1 MGSLEEDMKE
11 LTGLRKKDFEAGAIQ
26 EREKIVKYLGRY
38 RDDLE
43 RCLAAIDIQEGEHL
57 K

>member
-1 MGSLEEDMKE
+1 MGSLEAAMKE
-11 LTGLRKKDFEAGAIQ
+11 LTGLRKKDVETGAKQ
-26 EREKIVKYLGRY
+26 ERKKIIRYLSRY

-43 RCLAAIDIQEGEHL
+43 RCLAAADIRDKEHL

>member
-1 MGSLEEDMKE
+1 VGSLEEDMKE
-11 LTGLRKKDFEAGAIQ
+11 LTGLRKKDFDAGAIQ

-43 RCLAAIDIQEGEHL
+43 RCLAAMDIQDKEHL

>member
-1 MGSLEEDMKE
+1 MKE
-11 LTGLRKKDFEAGAIQ
+11 LTGLRKKDFEAGAKA
-26 EREKIVKYLGRY
+26 EREKIVKYLNKY

-43 RCLAAIDIQEGEHL
+43 RCLAAVDINEGEHN

>member
-1 MGSLEEDMKE
+1 VGSLEAAMKE
-11 LTGLRKKDFEAGAIQ
+11 LTGLRKKDVETGAKQ
-26 EREKIVKYLGRY
+26 ERKKIIRYLSRY

-43 RCLAAIDIQEGEHL
+43 RCLAAADIRDKEHL